1 MRPVT
6 PWRRY
11 CLLFRG
17 DHMVVVSLGVPM
29 RSFSGFFRMCFGRQ
43 CVQND
48 F

>member
-11 CLLFRG
+11 CLLFHG
-17 DHMVVVSLGVPM
+17 DHMVVVSLGV
-29 RSFSGFFRMCFGRQ
+29 RRASFSGFFRMCFGRQ